1 MKRYTA
7 RFMTVLTAIILLCFS
22 GCSGKTEKFDDFE
35 DLAKAA
41 AMSYQTMKMYGSL
54 DPSTPDFAWQTIGW
68 YAAYKGRLNGLGG
81 ASITENRLKAIK
93 QILLPGDT
101 SLIPPDAV
109 AVQRSERDGEVVWTF
124 PDIDAF
130 YDDYIDGC
138 DVFSEKQSDLSFA
151 VTLRTVLRFNVAEE
165 MVFNIGYA
173 KEKGRYRLSELEQ
186 SNFVDLDFTWELL
199 SEANNLFQLLYQ
211 YGSVIIQ
218 EDYASGYGN
227 CTYFLNVYDEIL
239 AWNSN
244 SPKGNYK
251 NFLFHADPEEDVV
264 WVLPVDRP
272 DLIIGSTISD
282 WFIPDD
288 GAMIRLNC
296 TESESIF
303 FSTFGEVN
311 TVFTVDRGTLAL
323 KRIETFDADDVSL
336 YSFTFRYGE
345 DLQPPADV
353 SAWQGSL
360 RKITLT
366 ELFEEESYSESWLLP
381 QNWAIDVEEY
391 GYDGEYFL
399 DEKCKIPYEYPG
411 NGLEYSVW
419 IKPFENKQKKE
430 RVS

>member
-1 MKRYTA
+1 MKRCA
-7 RFMTVLTAIILLCFS
+7 VCFMTVLTAIILLCFS
-22 GCSGKTEKFDDFE
+22 GCSDKTEKFDDLE
-35 DLAKAA
+35 GLAKAA
-41 AMSYQTMKMYGSL
+41 ALSYRTMAMYGSL

-81 ASITENRLKAIK
+81 ASITENQLKAIK
-93 QILLPGDT
+93 QILLPDDI
-101 SLIPPDAV
+101 SLVPPDTV
-109 AVQRSERDGEVVWTF
+109 AVQRLEGNGEVVWTF

-151 VTLRTVLRFNVAEE
+151 VTLRTLLRFDVVEE
-165 MVFNIGYA
+165 TVFNIEYV
-173 KEKGRYRLSELEQ
+173 KEKGRYRLSELER

-211 YGSVIIQ
+211 YGSVKIQ
-218 EDYASGYGN
+218 EDYASGYGD
-227 CTYFLNVYDEIL
+227 CTYFLNVDDEIL
-239 AWNSN
+239 AWSSN
-244 SPKGNYK
+244 SLMGNYK
-251 NFLFHADPEEDVV
+251 NFLFHADPEEDMV
-264 WVLPVDRP
+264 WVLPADRS
-272 DLIIGSTISD
+272 DLITGSTISD

-303 FSTFGEVN
+303 FSTFGELN

-336 YSFTFRYGE
+336 YTFTFRYGE

-360 RKITLT
+360 RRITLT
-366 ELFEEESYSESWLLP
+366 ELSEEEPYSESWLLP
-381 QNWAIDVEEY
+381 ENWALDVEEY
-391 GYDGEYFL
+391 CYYGECFL
-399 DEKCKIPYEYPG
+399 DEECTIPYEYPG
-411 NGLEYSVW
+411 NGLEYTVW
-419 IKPFENKQKKE
+419 IKPFEE
-430 RVS
+430 